1 MLEITRVKKERDGGT
16 LVTI

>member
-1 MLEITRVKKERDGGT
+1 MLEIARVKKERDGGT